1 MVLARVHNGASRGVE
16 TVGDLVELVREQ
28 VPVEVE
34 RHGRG
39 LLPEHLLHDPLGTTR
54 RRSNPL

>member
-1 MVLARVHNGASRGVE
+1 MMSARVHDSASRGVE

-28 VPVEVE
+28 VPIEVE

-39 LLPEHLLHDPLGTTR
+39 LVSEHLLHDLHVRAR
-54 RRSNPL
+54 RDR